1 MHKAVYEFL
10 LKNGI
15 DCEYVAEEDQIKI
28 LIRVEEIEYELCMKF
43 PQYYPYEFPEIYIID
58 TKGLRIPTRYSDN
71 MLCLY
76 DLNETLPNPQ
86 RFLEEA
92 LETVLRA
99 KKALID
105 STNHEN
111 IINYQLEVVSFWES
125 KATGRIDYLGN
136 GSSETRLMWSY
147 EWLEDYFVVADE
159 QNKIIEFIN
168 NSYGIKPKD
177 MVFKR
182 TLFINTGKQILIR
195 RNRVKDIE
203 ELISKPD
210 IPIFYNFL
218 SNNNGTG
225 LILLSADNG
234 VGPCLLSL
242 KLELLSG
249 GIKPS
254 RRNIKGILAANKSRR
269 FKRFQVRN
277 FEMKRLFTRG
287 GDGTANFDKKCLVI
301 GCGSIGSYVSKAI
314 IDIGITDNITLLD
327 NDTLNVENLAR
338 HLCGSHHLYL
348 PEQKSE
354 ALKSELLKHY
364 PAMKC
369 NAIEGNAWEYIL
381 NHCSMLNQFDLVLI
395 CVGNTVIEKKIIQ
408 LIKEKAI
415 NSECIILWVEP
426 YMVAGHALIFQKE
439 IDESTEKSIYDTNG
453 IFNKNILIDSGKYLK
468 SEAGCQSAYA
478 PYAGFEAQKFVLD
491 FWDVYY
497 RKIYFQKEKCNYE
510 FTWIGKMKWAR
521 QQKFNIKP
529 EWRAKD
535 DRFMELKRIDSQ

>member
-1 MHKAVYEFL
+1 MKHYLTHK
-10 LKNGI
+10 
-15 DCEYVAEEDQIKI
+15 
-28 LIRVEEIEYELCMKF
+28 
-43 PQYYPYEFPEIYIID
+43 
-58 TKGLRIPTRYSDN
+58 
-71 MLCLY
+71 
-76 DLNETLPNPQ
+76 

-254 RRNIKGILAANKSRR
+254 RRNIKR
-269 FKRFQVRN
+269 
-277 FEMKRLFTRG
+277 
-287 GDGTANFDKKCLVI
+287 
-301 GCGSIGSYVSKAI
+301 
-314 IDIGITDNITLLD
+314 DI
-327 NDTLNVENLAR
+327 
-338 HLCGSHHLYL
+338 S
-348 PEQKSE
+348 SE
-354 ALKSELLKHY
+354 
-364 PAMKC
+364 
-369 NAIEGNAWEYIL
+369 
-381 NHCSMLNQFDLVLI
+381 
-395 CVGNTVIEKKIIQ
+395 
-408 LIKEKAI
+408 
-415 NSECIILWVEP
+415 
-426 YMVAGHALIFQKE
+426 
-439 IDESTEKSIYDTNG
+439 
-453 IFNKNILIDSGKYLK
+453 
-468 SEAGCQSAYA
+468 
-478 PYAGFEAQKFVLD
+478 
-491 FWDVYY
+491 
-497 RKIYFQKEKCNYE
+497 
-510 FTWIGKMKWAR
+510 
-521 QQKFNIKP
+521 
-529 EWRAKD
+529 
-535 DRFMELKRIDSQ
+535 